1 MKEIEEVANRCLN
14 CKLKPCSK
22 KGCPMQTNIP
32 EFIEKIKEG
41 NYKEAYDI
49 LIENNYLSYICSII
63 CPQEEQ
69 CEGSCVRGIKENP
82 ISIGRLEKM
91 VNEWAIENN
100 YEHFFLKKEKNGKK
114 VAIVGSGPSGLECA
128 VELLKNGYE
137 VDIFEKDDVPGGILE
152 YGIPDFRLPKKIVEK
167 LITSIEK
174 LGANFKVNQ
183 EMGKDFSVS
192 DLQKKYDAV
201 FIGIGA
207 GKSTVYSL
215 ASENTKNIYTS
226 DVFLKKYNEQKNIKD
241 LGVVVVIGG
250 GNVAMDCARTAK
262 KMGAEDVKILYRRDS
277 VHMPAREI
285 ELEDALKDGVKFKEL
300 VRVENANTKD
310 GKIISLNCVR
320 TEIVNGKAVDSKDGQ
335 TFIED
340 ANTVIFAIGLKPD
353 KSLLESQGIILNE
366 WGYVKI
372 DENGMTNLDKVFAG
386 GDITEEKFTVCRA
399 LAAGK
404 RAANG
409 IMSIM

>member
-100 YEHFFLKKEKNGKK
+100 YEHFVLKKEKNGKK
-114 VAIVGSGPSGLECA
+114 IAIVGSGPSGLECA

-262 KMGAEDVKILYRRDS
+262 KMGAEDVKILYRRDR